1 MTSQRLQTIPL
12 RRLALA
18 MILPLAFLAV
28 WAAWPSAAMAGDGH
42 DHGDGAK
49 EAPAAAALPR
59 FTATSEAFELVGV
72 IDGKQLT
79 LYLDHAPTN
88 APVKDAKLSLSVGGA
103 QVATKAQ
110 ADGEFIATL
119 AQEPKPGVTPVTA
132 TITAGNESDLLAG
145 EIDIH
150 ADEHADSH
158 SDRSWKFWAAWAVG
172 AAVVLGGLAA
182 LRKRM
187 TRGNRFGEAA

>member
-1 MTSQRLQTIPL
+1 MTSQPLQTIPL
-12 RRLALA
+12 QRLALA
-18 MILPLAFLAV
+18 TILPLAALAMF
-28 WAAWPSAAMAGDGH
+28 AGCPSVTMAGEGH

-49 EAPAAAALPR
+49 EAPAASALPR
-59 FTATSEAFELVGV
+59 FTAMSEAFELVGV
-72 IDGKQLT
+72 IDGNQLT

-110 ADGEFIATL
+110 AEGEFIATL
-119 AQEPKPGVTPVTA
+119 AQELKPGVTPVTA

-150 ADEHADSH
+150 AEEHADSH
-158 SDRSWKFWAAWAVG
+158 ADRSWKFWAAWGVG

-182 LRKRM
+182 LRRRM

>member
-1 MTSQRLQTIPL
+1 MTSLRLQTLPL
-12 RRLALA
+12 RRLAFA
-18 MILPLAFLAV
+18 TILPLAV
-28 WAAWPSAAMAGDGH
+28 WAAWPSTARAGDGH

-49 EAPAAAALPR
+49 EPAAAALPR

-88 APVKDAKLSLSVGGA
+88 APVKGAQLSLNIGGA
-103 QVATKAQ
+103 QLAAKAQ
-110 ADGEFIATL
+110 GDGEFTATL

-150 ADEHADSH
+150 ADEHADTH
-158 SDRSWKFWAAWAVG
+158 VDRSWKFWAAWGVG

-187 TRGNRFGEAA
+187 RRGNRFGETA